1 MEKSPDWHKS
11 YHALPTPDHRAPSN
25 SMPKQTQTNDPINQ
39 TSQTPTISRLD
50 YVLPNENIEEILD
63 TELGT
68 TTTPVINA

>member
-1 MEKSPDWHKS
+1 
-11 YHALPTPDHRAPSN
+11 
-25 SMPKQTQTNDPINQ
+25 MPKQTQTTDPINQ